1 MPARFQLLARTG
13 YPDFLDLP
21 WDEPLEEWETDRFV
35 EVSRGIS
42 RHVVRFVDYD
52 GSLFALKELPE
63 RYAANEY
70 RLLRALAEEEMPV
83 VDAVGVVRR
92 KDLDPIL
99 ITKHLDYSLPF
110 RTLFIQT
117 PRGQLRDKLLS
128 AQAELIVRLHLAG
141 FFWGDCS
148 LSNTL
153 FRRDAGGL
161 AAYLV
166 DAETGELHPDLT
178 DGQRL
183 HDIELA
189 VENVAGELLDVEA
202 ETGIALAFDPF
213 ETAELLR
220 DRYDGLWQ
228 EVTREEEFG
237 EDERWRLHERLRRLN
252 ELGFD
257 VEEIELVA
265 EQDGNYRLKLNPR
278 VVEPGHHRRR
288 LHSRTG
294 LDAQENQARR
304 MLNDIAAYRVHLE
317 RTEGK
322 PPPES
327 VVAHRWVNEVFEPTI
342 AAIPRE
348 LFSRR
353 QPAEVFHEILEHRWY
368 LTEKAGGKD
377 VGLKKAIESYVENV
391 LPKHPEERV
400 VPGDVAGSLEAAP
413 D

>member
-21 WDEPLEEWETDRFV
+21 WDEPLEEWRSERFV

-42 RHVVRFVDYD
+42 RHVVRFVAYD
-52 GSLFALKELPE
+52 DALFALKELPE
-63 RYAANEY
+63 RYASREY
-70 RLLRALAEEEMPV
+70 RLLRRLAEDEMPV
-83 VDAVGVVRR
+83 VAPVGVVHRER
-92 KDLDPIL
+92 LDPIL
-99 ITKHLDYSLPF
+99 ITKHLEYSLPF
-110 RTLFIQT
+110 RTLFTQT

-128 AQAELIVRLHLAG
+128 AQAELLVRLHLAG

-166 DAETGELHPDLT
+166 DAETGELHPTLT
-178 DGQRL
+178 TGQRT

-202 ETGIALAFDPF
+202 ATEIPLAFDPF
-213 ETAELLR
+213 ETAELLGE
-220 DRYDGLWQ
+220 RYASLWQ

-237 EDERWRLHERLRRLN
+237 QDERWRLHERLRRLN

-257 VEEIELVA
+257 VEEIEVVA
-265 EQDGNYRLKLNPR
+265 GPDGFRLKLEPR

-317 RTEGK
+317 RTEGRA
-322 PPPES
+322 PPES

-353 QPAEVFHEILEHRWY
+353 HPAEVFHEILEHRWY

-377 VGLKKAIESYVENV
+377 VGLDRAIASYVETV
-391 LPKHPEERV
+391 LPRHPEERV
-400 VPGDVAGSLEAAP
+400 VPRDGFT
-413 D
+413 

>member
-1 MPARFQLLARTG
+1 MPARFQLVARTG

-21 WDEPLEEWETDRFV
+21 WDEPLEEWQSERFV
-35 EVSRGIS
+35 EVTRGIS
-42 RHVVRFVDYD
+42 RHVVRFVAYD
-52 GSLFALKELPE
+52 WSLFALKELPE
-63 RYAANEY
+63 RWAANEY
-70 RLLRALAEEEMPV
+70 RLLRTLTEDEMPV
-83 VDAVGVVRR
+83 VAPVGVVRR
-92 KDLDPIL
+92 ERLDPIL
-99 ITKHLDYSLPF
+99 ITEHLDYSLPF
-110 RTLFIQT
+110 RTLFTQT

-128 AQAELIVRLHLAG
+128 AQAELLVRLHLAG

-166 DAETGELHPDLT
+166 DAETGELHPTLT
-178 DGQRL
+178 NGQRA

-202 ETGIALAFDPF
+202 ATQMTLAFDPF
-213 ETAELLR
+213 ETAELLGE
-220 DRYDGLWQ
+220 RYERLWE

-237 EDERWRLHERLRRLN
+237 QDERWRLHERLRRLN

-257 VEEIELVA
+257 VEEIEVVA
-265 EQDGNYRLKLNPR
+265 GPDGFRLQLNPR

-317 RTEGK
+317 RTEGR

-342 AAIPRE
+342 TKIPRE

-353 QPAEVFHEILEHRWY
+353 QPAEIFHEILEHRWY
-368 LTEKAGGKD
+368 LTEQAGGKD
-377 VGLKKAIESYVENV
+377 VGLDKAIASYVENV
-391 LPKHPEERV
+391 LPQHPEERV
-400 VPGDVAGSLEAAP
+400 VPGDGFT
-413 D
+413 